1 MNEPKADPKLRPWR
15 TAAYAMYILVS
26 AAFSINLIV
35 SVSHS
40 VASMSPGRPDVV
52 GAPLD
57 SAACATEA
65 RRLWEALDAQ
75 RQALSRGKEVS
86 KVDVGWTGFRTG
98 WLKEVRAAE
107 ARCAIDSP
115 GREKLKAV
123 FAQLG
128 HAMDLYTTHAVQYAG
143 EVGPTVDALK
153 GALEAAQP
161 HP

>member
-1 MNEPKADPKLRPWR
+1 MTEPKADPKLRPWR
-15 TAAYAMYILVS
+15 TAAYTVYILFT

-35 SVSHS
+35 NVSQS
-40 VASMSPGRPDVV
+40 VAAMSPGRPEVA
-52 GAPLD
+52 GASLD
-57 SAACATEA
+57 NAACAAEA

-75 RQALSRGKEVS
+75 RQALARGNEVS

-115 GREKLKAV
+115 GHEKLQAV

-128 HAMDLYTTHAVQYAG
+128 RAMDLYTTHAVQYAG

-153 GALEAAQP
+153 RALEAAQP
-161 HP
+161 QP